1 MESKPMSRRVYLD
14 HNASTPVHPEVVAEM
29 LPYFTELYGNPS
41 SIHAFGREARDGMDL
56 ARERVARFLKVSPPE
71 IVFTSGGTES
81 DNFAVKGLAWARGK
95 GHLITSQ
102 VEHHAVLRTCRAL
115 EAQGFDLTCVGVDE
129 FGMVDPDEVRRAIR
143 PDTIAISIM
152 HANSEVGTL
161 QPIAAIGRI
170 AREHDVPFH
179 VDAVQTFGKLPLD
192 VDALGIDALS
202 FSAHKIYGPKGVA
215 GLFVR
220 KGSKM
225 VAVQHGGEHERRR
238 RAGTEN
244 VAGIVGLAKAVELR
258 AREMAAEA
266 ERLTVLRDRLWHA
279 IRERV
284 PDVRLSGHPTER
296 LPGTANV
303 CYRNV
308 ESESIVLGL
317 DLKGIAVSAGSACTA
332 GSVEPS
338 HVLVAMGVPLDW
350 AMGAVR
356 SSLGRST
363 TTEDVDFVVASVTE
377 VVSRIRQAMPVG
389 AAGGTARR
397 WSITSSPRET
407 PG

>member
-1 MESKPMSRRVYLD
+1 MTRRVYLD

-29 LPYFTELYGNPS
+29 LPYFSDVYGNPS
-41 SIHAFGREARDGMDL
+41 SVHGFGRDARAAVDAARD
-56 ARERVARFLKVSPPE
+56 RVAAFLRVRPE
-71 IVFTSGGTES
+71 ELVFTSGGTES
-81 DNFAVKGLAWARGK
+81 DNFGVKGLALARGS
-95 GHLITSQ
+95 GHVITSR
-102 VEHHAVLRTCRAL
+102 VEHHAVLRSAQAL
-115 EAQGFDLTCVGVDE
+115 EAQGFTVTYLPVDQY
-129 FGMVDPDEVRRAIR
+129 GMVDPDDVRRALR

-152 HANSEVGTL
+152 HANSEVGTI
-161 QPIAAIGRI
+161 QPVRAIGAL
-170 AREHDVPFH
+170 ARDAGVPFH
-179 VDAVQTFGKLPLD
+179 VDAVQTFGKVEVD
-192 VDALGIDALS
+192 VHAMNIDALS
-202 FSAHKIYGPKGVA
+202 FSSHKIYGPKGIA
-215 GLFVR
+215 GLYIR
-220 KGSKM
+220 RGTKM
-225 VAVQHGGEHERRR
+225 VSIQHGGEHERRR

-244 VAGIVGLAKAVELR
+244 VPGIVGLGKAVEIR
-258 AREMAAEA
+258 ARDMKAEA
-266 ERLTVLRDRLWHA
+266 ERVSALRDRMWEG
-279 IRERV
+279 IRARV
-284 PDVRLSGHPTER
+284 PDVRLNGHPTER

-389 AAGGTARR
+389 AA
-397 WSITSSPRET
+397 
-407 PG
+407 

>member
-1 MESKPMSRRVYLD
+1 MNRRVYLD

-29 LPYFTELYGNPS
+29 LPYFSDVYGNPS
-41 SIHAFGREARDGMDL
+41 SVHGFGRDARAAVDAARD
-56 ARERVARFLKVSPPE
+56 RVAAFLRVRPE
-71 IVFTSGGTES
+71 ELVFTSGGTES
-81 DNFAVKGLAWARGK
+81 DNFGVKGLALARGS
-95 GHLITSQ
+95 GHVITSR
-102 VEHHAVLRTCRAL
+102 VEHHAVLRSAQAL
-115 EAQGFDLTCVGVDE
+115 EAQGFTVTYLPVDQY
-129 FGMVDPDEVRRAIR
+129 GMVDPDDVRRALR

-152 HANSEVGTL
+152 HANSEVGTI
-161 QPIAAIGRI
+161 QPVRAIGAL
-170 AREHDVPFH
+170 ARDAGVPFH
-179 VDAVQTFGKLPLD
+179 VDDVQTFGKVEVD
-192 VDALGIDALS
+192 VHAMNIDALS
-202 FSAHKIYGPKGVA
+202 FSSHKIYGPKGIA
-215 GLFVR
+215 GLYIR
-220 KGSKM
+220 RGTKM
-225 VAVQHGGEHERRR
+225 VSIQHGGEHERRR

-244 VAGIVGLAKAVELR
+244 VPGIVGLGKAVEIR
-258 AREMAAEA
+258 ARDMKAEA
-266 ERLTVLRDRLWHA
+266 ERVSALRDRMWEG
-279 IRERV
+279 IRARV
-284 PDVRLSGHPTER
+284 PDVRLNGHPTER

-389 AAGGTARR
+389 AA
-397 WSITSSPRET
+397 
-407 PG
+407 

>member
-1 MESKPMSRRVYLD
+1 MTRRVYLD

-81 DNFAVKGLAWARGK
+81 DNFAVKGLAGARGK

-115 EAQGFDLTCVGVDE
+115 EAQGFDLTCVGADE

-152 HANSEVGTL
+152 HANSEVGTI

-220 KGSKM
+220 KGTKM

-244 VAGIVGLAKAVELR
+244 LPGIVGLGKAVAVR
-258 AREMAAEA
+258 ARDMQAEA
-266 ERLTVLRDRLWHA
+266 ERVGALRDRLWQGVSA
-279 IRERV
+279 RV
-284 PDVRLSGHPTER
+284 PEVRLSGHPTQR
-296 LPGTANV
+296 LPGTASLLF
-303 CYRNV
+303 RHV

-317 DLKGIAVSAGSACTA
+317 DLKGIGVSAGSACTS
-332 GSVEPS
+332 GNVEPS
-338 HVLVAMGVPLDW
+338 HVLVAMGISVDW

-356 SSLGRST
+356 CSLGRST
-363 TTEDVDFVVASVTE
+363 TAEDIDYVVECVE
-377 VVSRIRQAMPVG
+377 PLVRKLRQAMPVG
-389 AAGGTARR
+389 AA
-397 WSITSSPRET
+397 
-407 PG
+407 

>member
-1 MESKPMSRRVYLD
+1 MNRRVYLD

-29 LPYFTELYGNPS
+29 LPYFSDVYGNPS
-41 SIHAFGREARDGMDL
+41 SVHGFGRDARAAVDAARDRAAAFL
-56 ARERVARFLKVSPPE
+56 RVRPE
-71 IVFTSGGTES
+71 ELVFTSGGTES
-81 DNFAVKGLAWARGK
+81 DNFGVKGLALARGS
-95 GHLITSQ
+95 GHVITSR
-102 VEHHAVLRTCRAL
+102 VEHHAVLRSAQAL
-115 EAQGFDLTCVGVDE
+115 EAQGFTVTYLPVDQY
-129 FGMVDPDEVRRAIR
+129 GMVDPDDVRRALR

-152 HANSEVGTL
+152 HANSEVGTI
-161 QPIAAIGRI
+161 QPVRAIGAL
-170 AREHDVPFH
+170 ARDAGVPFH
-179 VDAVQTFGKLPLD
+179 VDAVQTFGKVEVD
-192 VDALGIDALS
+192 VHAMNIDALS
-202 FSAHKIYGPKGVA
+202 FSSHKIYGPKGIA
-215 GLFVR
+215 GLYIR
-220 KGSKM
+220 RGTKM
-225 VAVQHGGEHERRR
+225 VSIQHGGEHERRR

-244 VAGIVGLAKAVELR
+244 VPGIVGLGKAVEIR
-258 AREMAAEA
+258 ARDMKAEA
-266 ERLTVLRDRLWHA
+266 ERVSALRDRMWEG
-279 IRERV
+279 IRARV
-284 PDVRLSGHPTER
+284 PDVRLNGHPTER

-389 AAGGTARR
+389 AA
-397 WSITSSPRET
+397 
-407 PG
+407 